1 MNLPPRTIR
10 GVESNGMI
18 LMAENDKGDL
28 SFVIPEKDFN
38 PGSGIH

>member
-1 MNLPPRTIR
+1 MNLPPRKIK

-18 LMAENDKGDL
+18 LMAENENGEL

-38 PGSGIH
+38 PGSGIR